1 MTTSLRTYKKYSN
14 RRLYD
19 VTQKSYVTVEAM
31 VEHIQS
37 GGQVRVLDASTQEDI
52 TQNVLLQVVLD
63 TQKQHLNALLT
74 TPLLHQMIQLQ
85 GLAPG
90 KPNDPMMSDF
100 FQNKLPQLM
109 NAYVQWQHNTQNQF
123 FEWAQSGWNTPSG
136 WGMPSAWGIPPGF
149 QTGGSA
155 RPSGQTQPPPPE
167 KAPEK
172 PTESLAE
179 LKAKIAELE
188 TLVKKRGVE
197 KREVARKTTPKNS
210 SSPLKKKGL
219 KKEKKPR

>member
-1 MTTSLRTYKKYSN
+1 MTSPLRTYKKYSN

-19 VTQKSYVTVEAM
+19 VAQKSYVTVEAM

-37 GGQVRVLDASTQEDI
+37 GGSVRVLDATTQEDI

-63 TQKQHLNALLT
+63 TQKPHLNALLT
-74 TPLLHQMIQLQ
+74 TPLLHQMIQFQ

-90 KPNDPMMSDF
+90 KPYDPVMNDF

-123 FEWAQSGWNTPSG
+123 FEWAQSGWSTPSG
-136 WGMPSAWGIPPGF
+136 WGMPSAWGIPSGF
-149 QTGGSA
+149 NTGRGPNPSA
-155 RPSGQTQPPPPE
+155 PYSPSNSSETPAEPSPE
-167 KAPEK
+167 
-172 PTESLAE
+172 TDSESLAE

-188 TLVKKRGVE
+188 ALVKK
-197 KREVARKTTPKNS
+197 
-210 SSPLKKKGL
+210 KKVL